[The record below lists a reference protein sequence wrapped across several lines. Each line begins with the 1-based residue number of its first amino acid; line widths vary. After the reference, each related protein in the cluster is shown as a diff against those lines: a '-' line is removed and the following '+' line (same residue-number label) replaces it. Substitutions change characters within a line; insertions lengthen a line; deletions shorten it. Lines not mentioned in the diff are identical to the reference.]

1 MTQNTK
7 ILLYGGG
14 VVLISIIAYS
24 IYSSKKNKL
33 DLVDN
38 AKVTDDEETTVP
50 EGTTPPKSTRA
61 NYFSSLLQNPLPKD
75 IGYTFG
81 GANNSAMV
89 DNSLPT
95 SIGYTFG
102 STTKFQ

>member
-7 ILLYGGG
+7 ILLYGVG

-38 AKVTDDEETTVP
+38 ARVTDDEQ
-50 EGTTPPKSTRA
+50 TPLSSPTKP
-61 NYFSSLLQNPLPKD
+61 NPFSALVKNPLPKD

-81 GANNSAMV
+81 GAHNSAMV